1 MSISIIIHILTNLY
15 IFRLFISTKQV
26 NHYYMK
32 RSDYEKIFNFSY
44 DFVLCN
50 ALDGMYQKRHKLSSN

>member
-1 MSISIIIHILTNLY
+1 MSIFIIIHILTNLY

-50 ALDGMYQKRHKLSSN
+50 ALDGM